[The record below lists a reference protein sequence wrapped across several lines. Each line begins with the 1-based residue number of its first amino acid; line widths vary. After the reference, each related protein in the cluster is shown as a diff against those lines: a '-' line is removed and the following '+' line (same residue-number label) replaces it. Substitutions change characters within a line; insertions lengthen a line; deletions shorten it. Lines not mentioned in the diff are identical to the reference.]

1 MNGVLTARNP
11 DLLRVGIYYDG
22 NFFSH
27 VSLYYR
33 YGHPRRQRLSI
44 RGLHEFIR
52 HRVAEA
58 MGVSRGEVA
67 VTGSHYFRARY
78 WARQAQERDL
88 LFVERAFEDVLISE
102 GVTPHY
108 LPNVDKE
115 KGIEVWLAL
124 EAYEAAA
131 QGMCDLVALVAGD
144 SDFVPLA
151 RKLNALGV
159 PVMVLGWDVRWED
172 DFGNHRETVS
182 SIQLMEAANFPLW
195 MNRIVDEA
203 DPADPIIGGLF
214 MDGGRSGNNTDATSR
229 ENGGRDNG
237 GRENGGGENGDLG

>member
-1 MNGVLTARNP
+1 MNGVLTARHP
-11 DLLRVGIYYDG
+11 ELLRVGIYYDG

-27 VSLYYR
+27 VSLFYR

-44 RGLHEFIR
+44 RGLHEFVR
-52 HRVAEA
+52 HRVAKA
-58 MGVSRGEVA
+58 MGLDLWEVA
-67 VTGSHYFRARY
+67 VVWAHYFRARH

-115 KGIEVWLAL
+115 KGIDVWLAL

-131 QGMCDLVALVAGD
+131 QGLCDVVVLIAGD
-144 SDFVPLA
+144 SDFVPLV
-151 RKLNALGV
+151 RKLNGLGV
-159 PVMVLGWDVRWED
+159 PVMVLGWDVRWQD

-182 SIQLMEAANFPLW
+182 SMQLMDAANFPLW
-195 MNRIVDEA
+195 MNQIIEEA
-203 DPADPIIGGLF
+203 DPEDPVVGGLF
-214 MDGGRSGNNTDATSR
+214 MDGGRSGGGTEVVPRGNGAR
-229 ENGGRDNG
+229 EDEEIG
-237 GRENGGGENGDLG
+237 